1 MEKEFNS
8 IYLGIVV
15 QNNDPQK
22 RGRVKVFVP
31 HLSPTVYE
39 DWVGDN
45 KDKFFKSI
53 DGNLEPIMA
62 KLKTILPWAEVSCP
76 LTSENTSKRY
86 NNYTN
91 KATVSDTN
99 SFDNLKKDSSASS
112 GEIYDQSMFRL
123 SDAFND
129 NSNNV
134 NNINPYSFN
143 YKPNTYSNKAKG
155 SFGIP
160 SVGSH
165 VYVFFRDGN
174 TQFPVLIGTS
184 FGKDDWQ
191 GIYDN
196 EVDYPGKYENYDSS
210 STEEDYNVKTYRN
223 KYVLNQKGG
232 TFEINN
238 TDHNEKIKF
247 THYSGSFKEFNNN
260 TNSELATKNNQ
271 KLVINDEFSTVKGFK
286 NEFTGKNYDE
296 IILRDKYK
304 KIGNL
309 NELFF
314 DDWKQAFSVIQ
325 DKKQLFDIK
334 RAENNNIKSNGDIIL
349 KVNSIDQTRSGE
361 FADFPVTAKNKYPAV
376 NNINTFDTSGYPN
389 LNISGSFQGGLV
401 PIYDNNLK
409 ILSTPPPAGIEP
421 KEAANSIVGTTTED
435 WPGESGKSFENG
447 SGKSP
452 STQDGNWAPED
463 KNLGDEILAIQADLM
478 LKEKEFGLGGSEI
491 IEISKNKLENIGTVM
506 NDYGSIRL
514 DPIGKLINNEIL
526 VGNRSTYTNSD
537 SGPLLEYVDVQDLPG
552 GTYNLNVNNR
562 YNVMVGAGGIN
573 LKSYGP
579 TNISGSITNIA
590 GQQVNIGSE
599 NEINIDAKVINIS
612 AEILKLRNK
621 RQRQVLIDSGLGVS
635 KNVVVGGGLSVEGE
649 TYLQHVTAPTETQI
663 TNATQTLGQT
673 VQNAIIGW
681 AVVPPGGSYPGATIS
696 IFGGTIGGAPAPDS
710 LVTYPHTHTFE
721 NLPLT
726 LTDSNESTRI
736 SAKNQGINSEN
747 RVIATPQFN
756 TQKSGIKVEPIAEPN
771 KGEPGPGSPGTPVES
786 LSGDDGVGDSGGSPA
801 FSGNGETYTGVVTAD
816 NPYAGGGLPS

>member
-39 DWVGDN
+39 NWVSDN
-45 KDKFFKSI
+45 KDKFFNSI
-53 DGNLEPIMA
+53 DGQLQPIIS

-86 NNYTN
+86 NNYAN
-91 KATVSDTN
+91 ISTVSDTN
-99 SFDNLKKDSSASS
+99 TFQNLSANSSTST
-112 GEIYDQSMFRL
+112 GEIYDQSSFRL
-123 SDAFND
+123 SDAFSD
-129 NSNNV
+129 NSNNI

-160 SVGSH
+160 SVGAH
-165 VYVFFRDGN
+165 VYVFFREGN
-174 TQFPVLIGTS
+174 TQFPVLIGTA

-196 EVDYPGKYENYDSS
+196 EVDYPGKFENYDAS

-232 TFEINN
+232 TLEINN
-238 TDHNEKIKF
+238 TDKNEKIKL

-260 TNSELATKNNQ
+260 TNSELAIKNNQ
-271 KLVINDEFSTVKGFK
+271 KLILSDEYSTVKGFK

-296 IILRDKYK
+296 VILRDKYK

-309 NELFF
+309 NESVF
-314 DDWKQAFSVIQ
+314 DEWKQKFGTAQ
-325 DKKQLFDIK
+325 DKKQLFDKK
-334 RAENNNIKSNGDIIL
+334 RTTNNNVKSNGDIIL
-349 KVNSIDQTRSGE
+349 KVNSNEQTRSGS
-361 FADFPVTAKNKYPAV
+361 FADFVVTKTNKYLAV
-376 NNINTFDTSGYPN
+376 NNDNQFVDGAPFPS
-389 LNISGSFQGGLV
+389 LNISSSVPGAGGGGQ
-401 PIYDNNLK
+401 PIYDKNLRVLSNNQTTPKPAASLK
-409 ILSTPPPAGIEP
+409 I
-421 KEAANSIVGTTTED
+421 GTND
-435 WPGESGKSFENG
+435 DNWPSESGNNFVNG
-447 SGKSP
+447 KGKSP
-452 STQDGNWAPED
+452 STEDGKWDDED
-463 KNLGDEILAIQADLM
+463 KKLVEFISNIQADLM
-478 LKEKEFGLGGSEI
+478 TKERDFGLGGSEI

-514 DPIGKLINNEIL
+514 DPIGKLLSNEVL
-526 VGNRSTYTNSD
+526 VGGEATYVNSD

-579 TNISGSITNIA
+579 TNISGSITNVA

-599 NEINIDAKVINIS
+599 NEVNIDGKVVNIS
-612 AEILKLRNK
+612 AEILRLRNK
-621 RQRQVLIDSGLGVS
+621 RQRQVLIDSSLGV
-635 KNVVVGGGLSVEGE
+635 KNNVVIGGGLSVEGE
-649 TYLQHVTAPTETQI
+649 TYLQHVTAPVETQV
-663 TNATQTLGQT
+663 TNTTQTLGQT
-673 VQNAIIGW
+673 VQNAIIGYVNYYW
-681 AVVPPGGSYPGATIS
+681 TDPGGSATVPVY
-696 IFGGTIGGAPAPDS
+696 GGTMAGVPAVDTIT
-710 LVTYPHTHTFE
+710 TYPHTHTFQ

-726 LTDSNESTRI
+726 LTDTNESTRN
-736 SAKNQGINSEN
+736 SAKNQGINGES
-747 RVIATPQFN
+747 RVIASPQFD
-756 TQKSGIKVEPIAEPN
+756 TLKSGINVP
-771 KGEPGPGSPGTPVES
+771 SS
-786 LSGDDGVGDSGGSPA
+786 LSGQGGVGADPGESVSPTLSGDLA
-801 FSGNGETYTGVVTAD
+801 
-816 NPYAGGGLPS
+816 AGPDTTF

>member
-1 MEKEFNS
+1 MNNNEKEFNS
-8 IYLGIVV
+8 MYLGIVV

-39 DWVGDN
+39 NWVEDN
-45 KDKFFKSI
+45 TDKFFQSI
-53 DGNLEPIMA
+53 DGQLQPIMA

-99 SFDNLKKDSSASS
+99 SFTNLSADGSTSS
-112 GEIYDQSMFRL
+112 GEIYDQSNFRL
-123 SDAFND
+123 SDAFSD

-174 TQFPVLIGTS
+174 TQFPVIIGTS
-184 FGKDDWQ
+184 FGKEDWQ

-196 EVDYPGKYENYDSS
+196 EVDYPGKFENYDSG

-238 TDHNEKIKF
+238 TDHNEKIKL
-247 THYSGSFKEFNNN
+247 THYSGSFKELNNN

-271 KLVINDEFSTVKGFK
+271 KLVINDEFNTVKGFK

-296 IILRDKYK
+296 VILRDKYK

-309 NELFF
+309 NEAFF
-314 DDWKQAFSVIQ
+314 DEWKQAYGVIQ

-334 RAENNNIKSNGDIIL
+334 RTNDNNIKSNGDIIL
-349 KVNSIDQTRSGE
+349 KLNSIQQNRIGS
-361 FADFPVTAKNKYPAV
+361 FATFPVTDSNRYLAL
-376 NNINTFDTSGYPN
+376 NNSNTFENSEFYHGTG
-389 LNISGSFQGGLV
+389 LNISGALQGGGIPV
-401 PIYDNNLK
+401 YDDNLK
-409 ILSTPPPAGIEP
+409 TQQDGTNPKSPAGL
-421 KEAANSIVGTTTED
+421 KVGTTDED
-435 WPGESGKSFENG
+435 WPSESGKSFVNG
-447 SGKSP
+447 NGKSP
-452 STQDGNWAPED
+452 STQDGSWDSED
-463 KNLGDEILAIQADLM
+463 KTLSDDILKIQADLM
-478 LKEKEFGLGGSEI
+478 IKERDFGLGGSEI

-506 NDYGSIRL
+506 NDYGSVRF
-514 DPIGKLINNEIL
+514 DPIGKLVNNEVL
-526 VGNRSTYTNSD
+526 VSSNATYVNSD

-579 TNISGSITNIA
+579 TNISGSITNVA

-599 NEINIDAKVINIS
+599 NEVNIDGKVVNIS
-612 AEILKLRNK
+612 AEILRLRNK
-621 RQRQVLIDSGLGVS
+621 RQRQVLIDSSLGVNN
-635 KNVVVGGGLSVEGE
+635 NVVIGGGLSVEGE
-649 TYLQHVTAPTETQI
+649 AFLQHVTAPAETQV
-663 TNATQTLGQT
+663 TNTTQALGQT
-673 VQNAIIGW
+673 VPGVAIGW
-681 AVVPPGGSYPGATIS
+681 ATVPGGGSYGGS
-696 IFGGTIGGAPAPDS
+696 IITVFGGNIANTPATPDS
-710 LVTYPHTHTFE
+710 ITTYPHTHTF
-721 NLPLT
+721 NNIPLT
-726 LTDSNESTRI
+726 LTDTNESTRN

-747 RVIATPQFN
+747 RVIASPQFN
-756 TQKSGIKVEPIAEPN
+756 TLKSGITIDA
-771 KGEPGPGSPGTPVES
+771 TYAES
-786 LSGDDGVGDSGGSPA
+786 LSGVAGVGT
-801 FSGNGETYTGVVTAD
+801 EEE
-816 NPYAGGGLPS
+816 

>member
-1 MEKEFNS
+1 MNNNEKEFNS
-8 IYLGIVV
+8 MYLGIVV

-39 DWVGDN
+39 NWVEGN
-45 KDKFFKSI
+45 TDKFFQSI
-53 DGNLEPIMA
+53 DGQLQPIMA

-99 SFDNLKKDSSASS
+99 SFTNLSADGSTSS
-112 GEIYDQSMFRL
+112 GEIYDQSNFRL
-123 SDAFND
+123 SDAFSD

-174 TQFPVLIGTS
+174 TQFPVIIGTS
-184 FGKDDWQ
+184 FGKEDWQ

-196 EVDYPGKYENYDSS
+196 EVDYPGKFENYDSS

-238 TDHNEKIKF
+238 TDHNEKIKL
-247 THYSGSFKEFNNN
+247 THYSGSFKELNNN

-286 NEFTGKNYDE
+286 NEFTGKNFDE
-296 IILRDKYK
+296 VILRDKYK

-309 NELFF
+309 NEAFF
-314 DDWKQAFSVIQ
+314 DEWKQAYGVIQ

-334 RAENNNIKSNGDIIL
+334 RTNDNNIKSNGDIIL
-349 KVNSIDQTRSGE
+349 KLNSIQQNRIGS
-361 FADFPVTAKNKYPAV
+361 FATFPVTDSNRYLAL
-376 NNINTFDTSGYPN
+376 NNSNTFENSEFYHGTG
-389 LNISGSFQGGLV
+389 LNISGALQGGGIPV
-401 PIYDNNLK
+401 YDDNLK
-409 ILSTPPPAGIEP
+409 TLQDGTNPKSPAGL
-421 KEAANSIVGTTTED
+421 KVGTTDED
-435 WPGESGKSFENG
+435 WPSESGKSFVNG
-447 SGKSP
+447 NGKSP
-452 STQDGNWAPED
+452 STQDGSWDPED
-463 KNLGDEILAIQADLM
+463 KTLSDDILKIQADLM
-478 LKEKEFGLGGSEI
+478 IKERDFGLGGSEI

-506 NDYGSIRL
+506 NDYGSVRF
-514 DPIGKLINNEIL
+514 DPIGKLVNNEVL
-526 VGNRSTYTNSD
+526 VSSNATYVNSD

-579 TNISGSITNIA
+579 TNISGSITNVA

-599 NEINIDAKVINIS
+599 NEVNIDGKVVNIS
-612 AEILKLRNK
+612 AEILRLRNK
-621 RQRQVLIDSGLGVS
+621 RQRQVLIDSSLGVNN
-635 KNVVVGGGLSVEGE
+635 NVVIGGGLSVEGE
-649 TYLQHVTAPTETQI
+649 AFLQHVTAPAETQV
-663 TNATQTLGQT
+663 TNTTQALGQT
-673 VQNAIIGW
+673 VPGVAIGW
-681 AVVPPGGSYPGATIS
+681 ATVPGGGSYGGS
-696 IFGGTIGGAPAPDS
+696 IITVFGGNIANTPATPDS
-710 LVTYPHTHTFE
+710 ITTYPHTHTF
-721 NLPLT
+721 NNIPLT
-726 LTDSNESTRI
+726 LTDTNESTRN

-747 RVIATPQFN
+747 RVIASPQFN
-756 TQKSGIKVEPIAEPN
+756 TLKSGITIDA
-771 KGEPGPGSPGTPVES
+771 TYAES
-786 LSGDDGVGDSGGSPA
+786 LSGVAGVGT
-801 FSGNGETYTGVVTAD
+801 EEE
-816 NPYAGGGLPS
+816 

>member
-1 MEKEFNS
+1 MNNNEKEFNS
-8 IYLGIVV
+8 MYLGIVV

-39 DWVGDN
+39 NWVEDN
-45 KDKFFKSI
+45 TDKFFQSI
-53 DGNLEPIMA
+53 DGQLQPIMA

-99 SFDNLKKDSSASS
+99 SFTNLSADGSTSS
-112 GEIYDQSMFRL
+112 GEIYDQSNFRL
-123 SDAFND
+123 SDAFSD

-174 TQFPVLIGTS
+174 TQFPVIIGTS
-184 FGKDDWQ
+184 FGKEDWQ

-238 TDHNEKIKF
+238 TDHNEKVKL
-247 THYSGSFKEFNNN
+247 THYSGSFKELNNN

-286 NEFTGKNYDE
+286 NEFTGKNFDE
-296 IILRDKYK
+296 VILRDKYK

-309 NELFF
+309 NEAFF
-314 DDWKQAFSVIQ
+314 DEWKQAFGVIQ

-334 RAENNNIKSNGDIIL
+334 RTDDNNIKSNGDIIL
-349 KVNSIDQTRSGE
+349 KLNSIQQKRIGSFPT
-361 FADFPVTAKNKYPAV
+361 FPVTDSNRYLAL
-376 NNINTFDTSGYPN
+376 NNSNTFDNSEFYHGTG
-389 LNISGSFQGGLV
+389 LNISGALQGGGIPV
-401 PIYDNNLK
+401 YDDNLK
-409 ILSTPPPAGIEP
+409 TLQDGTDPKPPAAL
-421 KEAANSIVGTTTED
+421 KVGTTNQD
-435 WPGESGKSFENG
+435 WPSESGKSFVNG
-447 SGKSP
+447 NGKSP
-452 STQDGNWAPED
+452 STQDGSWNPED
-463 KNLGDEILAIQADLM
+463 KTLSDDILKIQADLM
-478 LKEKEFGLGGSEI
+478 IKERDFGLGGSEI

-506 NDYGSIRL
+506 NDYGSVRF
-514 DPIGKLINNEIL
+514 DPIGKLVNNEVL
-526 VGNRSTYTNSD
+526 VGSNATYVNSD

-579 TNISGSITNIA
+579 TNISGSITNVA

-599 NEINIDAKVINIS
+599 NEVNIDGKVINIS
-612 AEILKLRNK
+612 AEILRLRNK
-621 RQRQVLIDSGLGVS
+621 RQRQVLVDSSLGVNN
-635 KNVVVGGGLSVEGE
+635 NVVIGGGLSVEGE
-649 TYLQHVTAPTETQI
+649 AFLQHVTAPAETQV
-663 TNATQTLGQT
+663 TNTTQALGQT
-673 VQNAIIGW
+673 VPGVSIGW
-681 AVVPPGGSYPGATIS
+681 ATVPGGGSYGGSIITVYGGNIGNTPAT
-696 IFGGTIGGAPAPDS
+696 PDS
-710 LVTYPHTHTFE
+710 ITTYPHTHTFS
-721 NLPLT
+721 NIPLT
-726 LTDSNESTRI
+726 LTDTNESTRN

-756 TQKSGIKVEPIAEPN
+756 TLKSGITVEPQ
-771 KGEPGPGSPGTPVES
+771 S
-786 LSGDDGVGDSGGSPA
+786 LSGTGGVGVSTTYFGPA
-801 FSGNGETYTGVVTAD
+801 TAL
-816 NPYAGGGLPS
+816 LP

>member
-8 IYLGIVV
+8 MYLGIVV

-31 HLSPTVYE
+31 HLSPTIYE
-39 DWVGDN
+39 NWVGDN

-62 KLKTILPWAEVSCP
+62 KLKTVLPWAEVSCP

-91 KATVSDTN
+91 KATASDTN
-99 SFDNLKKDSSASS
+99 SFTNLSADNSTSS

-129 NSNNV
+129 SSNNI
-134 NNINPYSFN
+134 NNVNPYSFN

-160 SVGSH
+160 SVGAH

-174 TQFPVLIGTS
+174 TQFPVIMGTS

-196 EVDYPGKYENYDSS
+196 EVDYPGKFENYDSS

-238 TDHNEKIKF
+238 TDHNEKIKL

-309 NELFF
+309 NEAFF
-314 DDWKQAFSVIQ
+314 DEWKQAFGVIQ

-334 RAENNNIKSNGDIIL
+334 RAEDNNIKSNGDIIL
-349 KVNSIDQTRSGE
+349 KLNSIQQKRIGS
-361 FADFPVTAKNKYPAV
+361 FSAFPVINTLKYAAL
-376 NNINTFDTSGYPN
+376 NNLNTFDTTLFPG
-389 LNISGSFQGGLV
+389 LNISSFNSAAGGAGT
-401 PIYDNNLK
+401 PIFDKNLSILQAGTSKPKEPAQLK
-409 ILSTPPPAGIEP
+409 I
-421 KEAANSIVGTTTED
+421 GTTVKS
-435 WPGESGKSFENG
+435 WPSESGQSFVNG
-447 SGKSP
+447 DGKSP
-452 STQDGNWAPED
+452 STQDGSWKPQD
-463 KNLGDEILAIQADLM
+463 KTLSDDILKIQADLM
-478 LKEKEFGLGGSEI
+478 IKERDFGLGGSEI

-506 NDYGSIRL
+506 NDYGSVRF
-514 DPIGKLINNEIL
+514 DPIGKLVNNEVL
-526 VGNRSTYTNSD
+526 VGSNATYVNSD

-579 TNISGSITNIA
+579 TNISGSITNVA

-599 NEINIDAKVINIS
+599 NEINIDGKVVNIS
-612 AEILKLRNK
+612 ADILRLRNK
-621 RQRQVLIDSGLGVS
+621 RQRQVLIDSSLGVNN
-635 KNVVVGGGLSVEGE
+635 NVVIGGGLSVEGE
-649 TYLQHVTAPTETQI
+649 TYLQHVTAPSETQV
-663 TNATQTLGQT
+663 TNTTQTLGQT
-673 VQNAIIGW
+673 VPGVAIGW
-681 AVVPPGGSYPGATIS
+681 ATIPGGGSYSGS
-696 IFGGTIGGAPAPDS
+696 IVTVFGGNIGDAPATPDS
-710 LVTYPHTHTFE
+710 ITTYPHTHTFS

-726 LTDSNESTRI
+726 LTDSNESVRN
-736 SAKNQGINSEN
+736 SAKNQGINSQN
-747 RVIATPQFN
+747 RVVATPQFN
-756 TQKSGIKVEPIAEPN
+756 TLKSGVTIDAVYA
-771 KGEPGPGSPGTPVES
+771 ES
-786 LSGDDGVGDSGGSPA
+786 LSGTAGVG
-801 FSGNGETYTGVVTAD
+801 T
-816 NPYAGGGLPS
+816 

>member
-1 MEKEFNS
+1 MDKEFNS

-31 HLSPTVYE
+31 HISPTVYE
-39 DWVGDN
+39 NWIGED
-45 KDKFFKSI
+45 KDKFFESV
-53 DGNLEPIMA
+53 DGQLQPIMD
-62 KLKTILPWAEVSCP
+62 KLKIILPWAEVSCP

-86 NNYTN
+86 NNYAN
-91 KATVSDTN
+91 IATVSDSN
-99 SFDNLKKDSSASS
+99 SFANLSAGGSAST
-112 GEIYDQSMFRL
+112 GEIYDQSSFRL
-123 SDAFND
+123 NDAFSD

-134 NNINPYSFN
+134 NNVNPYSFN

-160 SVGSH
+160 SVGAH

-196 EVDYPGKYENYDSS
+196 EVDYPGKFENYDQS

-232 TFEINN
+232 TLEINN
-238 TDHNEKIKF
+238 TDNNEKIKF

-271 KLVINDEFSTVKGFK
+271 KLVLCDEYSTVKGFK

-296 IILRDKYK
+296 VILRDKYK

-309 NELFF
+309 NEQFF
-314 DDWKQAFSVIQ
+314 DDWKQAYAVIQ

-334 RAENNNIKSNGDIIL
+334 RAEDNNVKSNGDIIL
-349 KVNSIDQTRSGE
+349 KVNSIDQKRSGS
-361 FADFPVTAKNKYPAV
+361 FSDFIVTNVNQYLAV
-376 NNINTFDTSGYPN
+376 NNENKFENSGYPA
-389 LNISGSFQGGLV
+389 LNISGSLQGGRA
-401 PIYDNNLK
+401 PIYDKNLNVLQTSNSLQK
-409 ILSTPPPAGIEP
+409 SPASQI
-421 KEAANSIVGTTTED
+421 IGTTNED
-435 WPGESGKSFENG
+435 WPIEAGKGFPNG
-447 SGKSP
+447 VGKSP
-452 STQDGNWAPED
+452 STQDGNWDIEED
-463 KNLGDEILAIQADLM
+463 KNLSDDILKIQSDLM
-478 LKEKEFGLGGSEI
+478 IKERDFGLGGSEI

-514 DPIGKLINNEIL
+514 DPIGKLLSNEVL
-526 VGNRSTYTNSD
+526 VGSNSTYVNSD

-579 TNISGSITNIA
+579 TNISGSITNVA

-599 NEINIDAKVINIS
+599 NEVNIDGKVVNIS
-612 AEILKLRNK
+612 GEILRLRNK
-621 RQRQVLIDSGLGVS
+621 RQRQVLVDSSLGV
-635 KNVVVGGGLSVEGE
+635 KNNVVIGGGLSVEGE
-649 TYLQHVTAPTETQI
+649 TYLQHVTAPTETQV
-663 TNATQTLGQT
+663 TNTTQTLGQT
-673 VQNAIIGW
+673 VQNAIIGYVNYYW
-681 AVVPPGGSYPGATIS
+681 TDPGGSATVPV
-696 IFGGTIGGAPAPDS
+696 FGGSMAGIPVPDTIT
-710 LVTYPHTHTFE
+710 TYPHTHTFE

-726 LTDSNESTRI
+726 LTDSNESTRN
-736 SAKNQGINSEN
+736 SAKNQGINGESG
-747 RVIATPQFN
+747 VIASPQFN
-756 TQKSGIKVEPIAEPN
+756 TLKSGI
-771 KGEPGPGSPGTPVES
+771 TVES
-786 LSGDDGVGDSGGSPA
+786 LSGQGGVGQTDSEAIDNSGSNQSYSGTA
-801 FSGNGETYTGVVTAD
+801 F
-816 NPYAGGGLPS
+816 PS

>member
-8 IYLGIVV
+8 MYLGIVV

-31 HLSPTVYE
+31 HLSPTIYE
-39 DWVGDN
+39 NWVGDN

-62 KLKTILPWAEVSCP
+62 KLKTVLPWAEVSCP

-91 KATVSDTN
+91 KATASDTN
-99 SFDNLKKDSSASS
+99 SFTNLSADNSTSS

-129 NSNNV
+129 SSNNI
-134 NNINPYSFN
+134 NNVNPYSFN

-160 SVGSH
+160 SVGAH

-174 TQFPVLIGTS
+174 TQFPVIMGTS

-196 EVDYPGKYENYDSS
+196 EVDYPGKFENYDSS

-238 TDHNEKIKF
+238 TDHNEKIKL

-309 NELFF
+309 NEAFF
-314 DDWKQAFSVIQ
+314 DEWKQAFGVIQ

-334 RAENNNIKSNGDIIL
+334 RAEDNNIKSNGDIIL
-349 KVNSIDQTRSGE
+349 KLNSIQQKRIGS
-361 FADFPVTAKNKYPAV
+361 FSAFPVINTLKYAAL
-376 NNINTFDTSGYPN
+376 NNINTFDTTLFPG
-389 LNISGSFQGGLV
+389 LNISSFNSAAGGAGT
-401 PIYDNNLK
+401 PIFDKNLSILQAGTSKPKEPAQLK
-409 ILSTPPPAGIEP
+409 I
-421 KEAANSIVGTTTED
+421 GTTVKS
-435 WPGESGKSFENG
+435 WPSESGQSFVNG
-447 SGKSP
+447 DGKSP
-452 STQDGNWAPED
+452 STQDGSWKPQD
-463 KNLGDEILAIQADLM
+463 KTLSDDILKIQADLM
-478 LKEKEFGLGGSEI
+478 IKERDFGLGGSEI

-506 NDYGSIRL
+506 NDYGSVRF
-514 DPIGKLINNEIL
+514 DPIGKLVNNEVL
-526 VGNRSTYTNSD
+526 VGSNATYVNSD

-579 TNISGSITNIA
+579 TNISGSITNVA

-599 NEINIDAKVINIS
+599 NEINIDGKVVNIS
-612 AEILKLRNK
+612 ADILRLRNK
-621 RQRQVLIDSGLGVS
+621 RQRQVLIDSSLGVNN
-635 KNVVVGGGLSVEGE
+635 NVVIGGGLSVEGE
-649 TYLQHVTAPTETQI
+649 TYLQHVTAPSETQV
-663 TNATQTLGQT
+663 TNTTQTLGQT
-673 VQNAIIGW
+673 VPGVAIGW
-681 AVVPPGGSYPGATIS
+681 ATIPGGGSYSGAIVTV
-696 IFGGTIGGAPAPDS
+696 FGGNIGDAPATPDS
-710 LVTYPHTHTFE
+710 ITTYPHTHTFS

-726 LTDSNESTRI
+726 LTDSNESVRN
-736 SAKNQGINSEN
+736 SAKNQGINSQN
-747 RVIATPQFN
+747 RVVATPQFN
-756 TQKSGIKVEPIAEPN
+756 TLKSGVTIDAVYA
-771 KGEPGPGSPGTPVES
+771 ES
-786 LSGDDGVGDSGGSPA
+786 LSGTAGVG
-801 FSGNGETYTGVVTAD
+801 T
-816 NPYAGGGLPS
+816 

>member
-8 IYLGIVV
+8 MYLGIVV

-31 HLSPTVYE
+31 HLSPTIYE
-39 DWVGDN
+39 NWVGDN

-62 KLKTILPWAEVSCP
+62 KLKTVLPWAEVSCP

-91 KATVSDTN
+91 KATASDTN
-99 SFDNLKKDSSASS
+99 SFTNLSADNSTSS

-129 NSNNV
+129 SSNNI
-134 NNINPYSFN
+134 NNVNPYSFN

-160 SVGSH
+160 SVGAH

-174 TQFPVLIGTS
+174 TQFPVIMGTS

-196 EVDYPGKYENYDSS
+196 EVDYPGKFENYDSS

-238 TDHNEKIKF
+238 TDHNEKIKL

-309 NELFF
+309 NEAFF
-314 DDWKQAFSVIQ
+314 DEWKQAFGVIQ

-334 RAENNNIKSNGDIIL
+334 RAEDNNIKSNGDIIL
-349 KVNSIDQTRSGE
+349 KLNSIQQKRIGS
-361 FADFPVTAKNKYPAV
+361 FSAFPVINTLKYAAL
-376 NNINTFDTSGYPN
+376 NNINTFDTTLFPG
-389 LNISGSFQGGLV
+389 LNISSFNSAAGGGGT
-401 PIYDNNLK
+401 PIFDKNLSILQAGTSKPKEPAQLK
-409 ILSTPPPAGIEP
+409 I
-421 KEAANSIVGTTTED
+421 GTTVKS
-435 WPGESGKSFENG
+435 WPSESGQSFVNG
-447 SGKSP
+447 DGKSP
-452 STQDGNWAPED
+452 STQDGSWKPQD
-463 KNLGDEILAIQADLM
+463 KTLSDDILKIQADLM
-478 LKEKEFGLGGSEI
+478 IKERDFGLGGSEI

-506 NDYGSIRL
+506 NDYGSVRF
-514 DPIGKLINNEIL
+514 DPIGKLVNNEVL
-526 VGNRSTYTNSD
+526 VGSNATYVNSD

-579 TNISGSITNIA
+579 TNISGSITNVA

-599 NEINIDAKVINIS
+599 NEINIDGKVVNIS
-612 AEILKLRNK
+612 ADILRLRNK
-621 RQRQVLIDSGLGVS
+621 RQRQVLIDSSLGVNN
-635 KNVVVGGGLSVEGE
+635 NVVIGGGLSVEGE
-649 TYLQHVTAPTETQI
+649 TYLQHVTAPSETQV
-663 TNATQTLGQT
+663 TNTTQALGQT
-673 VQNAIIGW
+673 VQNAIIGYVNYSW
-681 AVVPPGGSYPGATIS
+681 TDPSGNNTVPVYGGSMTGISCTDTI
-696 IFGGTIGGAPAPDS
+696 A
-710 LVTYPHTHTFE
+710 TYPHTHTFS
-721 NLPLT
+721 NIPLT
-726 LTDSNESTRI
+726 LTDGNESVRN
-736 SAKNQGINSEN
+736 SAKNQGINSKN
-747 RVIATPQFN
+747 RVVATPQFN
-756 TQKSGIKVEPIAEPN
+756 TLKT
-771 KGEPGPGSPGTPVES
+771 GTPVETGNNAIGVTDVAAS
-786 LSGDDGVGDSGGSPA
+786 LITP
-801 FSGNGETYTGVVTAD
+801 
-816 NPYAGGGLPS
+816 